1 VRFDPPL
8 VEATLLRRYKR
19 FFADVRFDD
28 GSEDTAHTNNTGR
41 MTGCAT
47 PGARVLLSR
56 APEGNKLA
64 WRWHA
69 VKTGRVWTCVDTQ
82 LPNRVVLD
90 ALRRR
95 AIPELTGYAGVR
107 GEVRLAE
114 VTGARATRPSARAVG
129 SRSTRSAP
137 RTAATRFDVGLWR
150 DADTRAAPPDALVEV
165 KNVTLRDGRLA
176 LFPDA
181 PSERGRK
188 HLAELAQ
195 LARDGTRAVLIPFVG
210 RADVRA
216 FDAAVEVDPAWA
228 AALDD
233 AAAAG
238 VLVLPLQARLG
249 PREVRVT
256 GPLAWERRP
265 R

>member
-1 VRFDPPL
+1 MRFDPPL

-28 GSEDTAHTNNTGR
+28 GGEDTAHTNNTGR
-41 MTGCAT
+41 MTGCST
-47 PGARVLLSR
+47 PGARVLLSP

-64 WRWHA
+64 WRWRA
-69 VKTGRVWTCVDTQ
+69 VRTGRVWTCVDTQ
-82 LPNRVVLD
+82 LPNRVVLH
-90 ALRRR
+90 ALRRG
-95 AIPELTGYAGVR
+95 AIPELAGYAGLR
-107 GEVRLAE
+107 GEVRVDALP
-114 VTGARATRPSARAVG
+114 G
-129 SRSTRSAP
+129 
-137 RTAATRFDVGLWR
+137 TRFDVGLWR

-188 HLAELAQ
+188 HLAELAE
-195 LARDGTRAVLIPFVG
+195 LARAGTRAALIPFVG
-210 RADVRA
+210 RVDVRA

-228 AALDD
+228 HALDD

-249 PREVRVT
+249 RRGVRIL
-256 GPLAWERRP
+256 GPLPWERRP